1 MAIKGSGGGEQGH
14 HRRGDTKRDGS
25 QSSIIP
31 VGLVGGTYHLSPVS
45 PITYDI
51 TYHPSPV
58 TDHLSLVTYHLSS
71 ITYHLSLTTY
81 HLSPITY
88 HLSSPI
94 TYHLSCFCFEFES
107 AREVFDFVATPL
119 FCGVFGF
126 VVLFFSFFVCLT
138 PVRGARHSNLTIAV
152 HDLRRRRKSSII
164 FF

>member
-88 HLSSPI
+88 HHLSPI
-94 TYHLSCFCFEFES
+94 TCHASASNLSLRVKYLTSLRPRC
-107 AREVFDFVATPL
+107 
-119 FCGVFGF
+119 F
-126 VVLFFSFFVCLT
+126 VVFLVLLCCFFLFLSAS
-138 PVRGARHSNLTIAV
+138 PPSGE
-152 HDLRRRRKSSII
+152 HDTAILPSPYMI
-164 FF
+164 